1 MYQYSNKVVWETQ
14 KKGKLE
20 IEGKSDLPVATPP
33 EFGGHEGIH
42 SPEDLFVASVN
53 ACTMSTFLT
62 FAEKTKTVFT
72 KFECSAEGIL
82 DKAEGKLVFTQIVLR
97 PRVHVPTEREKA
109 HALHALELVD
119 KYCLVT
125 NSMSCVV
132 EMHPEVVVGS

>member
-1 MYQYSNKVVWETQ
+1 MYHYSNKVFWETQ
-14 KKGKLE
+14 KKGRLE
-20 IEGKSDLPVATPP
+20 AEGKPDLPVATPP

-53 ACTMSTFLT
+53 SCAMSTFLT
-62 FAEKTKTVFT
+62 FAEKTKTEFT
-72 KFECSAEGIL
+72 KFECSAEGTV
-82 DKAEGKLVFTQIVLR
+82 DKVEGKLTFTTIVLR
-97 PRVHVPTEREKA
+97 PHVHVPTEREKE
-109 HALHALELVD
+109 HALHALELVE